1 LLPAVSSFPLS
12 LSVQESNE
20 NGFKA
25 QRVEGKITPYSRV
38 QSSKPHLKKGRR
50 QRAEGRR
57 KENPDLS
64 FCLLPPAL
72 CLKLT
77 ELWLAQVK
85 PAVINS

>member
-1 LLPAVSSFPLS
+1 MSY
-12 LSVQESNE
+12 SNCQ
-20 NGFKA
+20 F
-25 QRVEGKITPYSRV
+25 
-38 QSSKPHLKKGRR
+38 SKPHLKKGRR

-64 FCLLPPAL
+64 FCLLPSAL

-85 PAVINS
+85 TAVSEAYE